1 MAPFSQVLIFEI
13 YYVGKYKHV
22 KGSNQGLMVRYVF
35 FSPAKPD
42 RGAIFYWKKASVL
55 IASSRCYQNTCFDAG
70 YPFSKP
76 IINYMVVDI

>member
-1 MAPFSQVLIFEI
+1 M
-13 YYVGKYKHV
+13 
-22 KGSNQGLMVRYVF
+22 MVRYVF